1 MSAKADERVAKL
13 ASFGAKAAVKQQQA
27 VVAEPPPARIS
38 APAKIE
44 PSNGSESV
52 LIRNVAFTEREQ
64 EILKMIMERLRET
77 GELTPSF
84 SMAVKVGLRLI
95 PLDVSLQAVRLAL
108 DACKARDRRRRIDP
122 KRDRIPGLRE

>member
-1 MSAKADERVAKL
+1 MSAKADERLAKL

-27 VVAEPPPARIS
+27 VVADPSPALIS

-44 PSNGSESV
+44 RSNGSESV

-64 EILKMIMERLRET
+64 EILKMIMERLREA

-95 PLDVSLQAVRLAL
+95 PLDVSLQAVHLAL
-108 DACKARDRRRRIDP
+108 DACKARDRRRRINP

>member
-1 MSAKADERVAKL
+1 MSAKADERLARL
-13 ASFGAKAAVKQQQA
+13 ASFGAKAAVKQLA
-27 VVAEPPPARIS
+27 VIADPPPALIS

-44 PSNGSESV
+44 PSNGSESGP
-52 LIRNVAFTEREQ
+52 IRNVAFTEREQ
-64 EILKMIMERLRET
+64 EILKMIMERLREA

-122 KRDRIPGLRE
+122 ERDRIPGLRE